1 MSQNFDVA
9 GYLQAKGYNLKPAG
23 GSEFHLACFFHG
35 EDSGDRGRLYVNCD
49 PGAEILGLFECKV
62 CGERGALPT
71 LMRWHGDEVPWKKD
85 DPDEN
90 SEARLEIL
98 RVAAAFYH
106 EALGD
111 NEDVFA
117 YLRSEERMLTSDTI
131 MRHQIGYAADE
142 IDQDLGNDTITKR
155 PSRALYRHLRDL
167 GFTTKDILDTGLITK
182 NRDDRIIDSLS
193 GMITI
198 PYRVAGNVVQIR
210 GRAWPYSKEDKKPK
224 YKTCGGNTS
233 RLFNTDAVW
242 ENTELVVTEGEFDA
256 MVIEQLGF
264 PAVGVPGAK
273 GWQDAW
279 DGYVKDLRRIWL
291 VFDRDAAGEQ
301 GAQKI
306 SARFP
311 GKIRRIYLSPEG
323 FKVDPTQWVAN
334 GNGRDEF
341 EYLIDEAKKAGLL
354 VTVDQA
360 IEEHGQYQ
368 GVPGIQ
374 FGVELLDLAINPGL
388 QAGQLAIVLAKTGTG
403 KAQRVDQP
411 VATPNGWVKIGD
423 LRLGDRVFGS
433 DGKPTTVTG
442 VYPQGLRSMWEVRF
456 SDGASA
462 ICDGDHL
469 WTYRTNNE
477 RDFTRTDTL
486 HDIMAL
492 RTKVFVPVAAPVEY
506 PHADLP
512 IDPYTLGV
520 LLGDGCFS
528 MSSMSVSG
536 VDQEIFDRLELQGSR
551 LVPTGCGCDYRISG
565 RQGVLNPIKEA
576 IRSLG
581 LLHVGSHV
589 RFVPEPYRY
598 ASVEQRMALLR
609 GLMDTDGT
617 IDKNGSC
624 EFSTSSPE
632 MAEHVAEL
640 VRSLGGVTGWNG
652 QGIRIKRTTHR
663 DAYRITV
670 RTPFCPFSISRK
682 AQRWKPP
689 LSITRSIREV
699 VPADAG
705 QAVCIS
711 VAAPDQLYLTS
722 GYVVTHNTIFLLN
735 MMQRMLM
742 VPGQEN
748 LKFLFLSLEQTRGEW
763 WERARRIHRFYN
775 LDSDD
780 SGAADFWRDQ
790 IMIVDKNRLTPEQI
804 RQAIDDFD
812 YRMGQPPDVIALDYI
827 GYFAQS
833 FKGERYERTSDAVM
847 GLKEIAKDTRCRMV
861 APHQVSRM
869 AKDGEE
875 FGTDAARDSGA
886 IEETSDF
893 LFNIWSPDN
902 TLARAEEEKQG
913 IVSQRIAKSRNGSRG
928 LKIDYR
934 WGPLSLVMVPTTDP
948 LARFAQDEMLYN
960 GPGYRDDWPTAVWRH
975 QTGIKGATQR
985 PGMTY
990 AQTEEEF

>member
-1 MSQNFDVA
+1 MSQTFDVA
-9 GYLQAKGYNLKPAG
+9 GYLQGKGYHLKPAG
-23 GSEFHLACFFHG
+23 GSEHHLACFFHG
-35 EDSGDRGRLYVNCD
+35 EDPGDRGRLYVNCD

-98 RVAAAFYH
+98 RVATAFYH

-111 NEDVFA
+111 HEDVFA
-117 YLRSEERMLTSDTI
+117 YLRGEERMLTAETI
-131 MRHQIGYAADE
+131 MQHQIGYAADE
-142 IDQDLGNDTITKR
+142 IDQDLGNNTITKR

-167 GFTTKDILDTGLITK
+167 GFTTKDILDTGLVTK
-182 NRDDRIIDSLS
+182 NRDDKLVDSLS

-224 YKTCGGNTS
+224 YKTCGGNSS

-242 ENTELVVTEGEFDA
+242 NNTELVVTEGEFDA
-256 MVIEQLGF
+256 MVIEQLGW

-306 SARFP
+306 TARFP
-311 GKIRRIYLSPEG
+311 GKVRRIHLSPEG

-334 GNGRDEF
+334 GNGADEF
-341 EYLIDEAKKAGLL
+341 ATLIDEAKKAGLL

-360 IEEHGQYQ
+360 IAEHAEYQ

-374 FGVELLDLAINPGL
+374 FGVELLDLAISPGL

-403 KAQRVDQP
+403 K
-411 VATPNGWVKIGD
+411 
-423 LRLGDRVFGS
+423 
-433 DGKPTTVTG
+433 
-442 VYPQGLRSMWEVRF
+442 
-456 SDGASA
+456 
-462 ICDGDHL
+462 
-469 WTYRTNNE
+469 
-477 RDFTRTDTL
+477 
-486 HDIMAL
+486 
-492 RTKVFVPVAAPVEY
+492 
-506 PHADLP
+506 
-512 IDPYTLGV
+512 
-520 LLGDGCFS
+520 
-528 MSSMSVSG
+528 
-536 VDQEIFDRLELQGSR
+536 
-551 LVPTGCGCDYRISG
+551 
-565 RQGVLNPIKEA
+565 
-576 IRSLG
+576 
-581 LLHVGSHV
+581 
-589 RFVPEPYRY
+589 
-598 ASVEQRMALLR
+598 
-609 GLMDTDGT
+609 
-617 IDKNGSC
+617 
-624 EFSTSSPE
+624 
-632 MAEHVAEL
+632 
-640 VRSLGGVTGWNG
+640 
-652 QGIRIKRTTHR
+652 
-663 DAYRITV
+663 
-670 RTPFCPFSISRK
+670 
-682 AQRWKPP
+682 
-689 LSITRSIREV
+689 
-699 VPADAG
+699 
-705 QAVCIS
+705 
-711 VAAPDQLYLTS
+711 
-722 GYVVTHNTIFLLN
+722 TIFLLN
-735 MMQRMLM
+735 MMQRMRM

-775 LDSDD
+775 LDADD
-780 SGAADFWRDQ
+780 NTAADWWRDQ
-790 IMIVDKNRLTPEQI
+790 ILIVDKNRLTPDQI
-804 RQAIDDFD
+804 RQAVDDFD
-812 YRMGQPPDVIALDYI
+812 YRMGQLPDVICLDYI

-847 GLKEIAKDTRCRMV
+847 GLKEIVKDTRCRMV

-948 LARFAQDEMLYN
+948 LARFAQDEMTYN
-960 GPGYRDDWPTAVWRH
+960 GPGYRDDWATAVWRH
-975 QTGIKGATQR
+975 RTGIKGAAQR